1 MPKTKR
7 NHYIPQA
14 YLRHFASP
22 NDSEKVHVF
31 DKESERWMLTNVLN
45 AGVWNDF
52 YSDEDEKR
60 LSDEIEFPAN
70 FALAKLRGGQCIDAD
85 ERLKV
90 ALYLESMI
98 KRVPSTRRELLKGA
112 PNALEQLSPNP
123 PKDTDGRREDRR
135 RGMRE
140 LQGRWPGLD
149 RGRWE
154 VGGGSSVTAQAPN
167 GRLRELGCAGWQ

>member
-1 MPKTKR
+1 MTQHPYIKATYDSPQLHHPSSPDPRVGYRMPK
-7 NHYIPQA
+7 
-14 YLRHFASP
+14 
-22 NDSEKVHVF
+22 
-31 DKESERWMLTNVLN
+31 
-45 AGVWNDF
+45 
-52 YSDEDEKR
+52 
-60 LSDEIEFPAN
+60 
-70 FALAKLRGGQCIDAD
+70 GGRQ
-85 ERLKV
+85 
-90 ALYLESMI
+90 
-98 KRVPSTRRELLKGA
+98 
-112 PNALEQLSPNP
+112 NALTPNEFTGLWKSTIYYTQLTGLARPDYDASISFGLPFSPNP

>member
-7 NHYIPQA
+7 NHYIPKA

-22 NDSEKVHVF
+22 NDPEKVHVF
-31 DKESERWMLTNVLN
+31 DKESERWMLTNVVN

-70 FALAKLRGGQCIDAD
+70 SALAKLRGGQCMDAE

-90 ALYLESMI
+90 ALYLE
-98 KRVPSTRRELLKGA
+98 
-112 PNALEQLSPNP
+112 
-123 PKDTDGRREDRR
+123 
-135 RGMRE
+135 
-140 LQGRWPGLD
+140 
-149 RGRWE
+149 
-154 VGGGSSVTAQAPN
+154 
-167 GRLRELGCAGWQ
+167 

>member
-7 NHYIPQA
+7 NHYIPKE

-98 KRVPSTRRELLKGA
+98 KRVPSTRRA
-112 PNALEQLSPNP
+112 YS
-123 PKDTDGRREDRR
+123 
-135 RGMRE
+135 
-140 LQGRWPGLD
+140 
-149 RGRWE
+149 
-154 VGGGSSVTAQAPN
+154 
-167 GRLRELGCAGWQ
+167 